1 MRISLTK
8 LIAYFNEASKMYFNG
23 QLTHGDSGHG
33 GKVRIEI
40 TGRTVN
46 RVGFFIHKDNI
57 SRIVMSEFA
66 LDDSIVTDNGTPEWK
81 NTLVH
86 EMVHFYQW
94 LKFKKSDHGDTF
106 IKKAQQIRAI
116 DRTMIIQRYATGK
129 MIGQIVNNIRRQR
142 KGLPSQKVDQPINI
156 QKPKPQL
163 QESPYLLL
171 HVKGKAEYYLI
182 KWVPAFKATE
192 SYIKKTLDLLK
203 AKNVMI
209 TLYRIITPHK
219 LLAMLGSTKSD
230 IPKMSDVSEIDKGL
244 QDLNSFKPLE
254 VQISKAMIDKA
265 FDGNADANLKLIYSW
280 KN

>member
-8 LIAYFNEASKMYFNG
+8 LIAYFHEANKMYFND
-23 QLTHGDSGHG
+23 QLTHGDSGRG
-33 GKVRIEI
+33 GKIRIET

-46 RVGFFIHKDNI
+46 RVGFFIHKDGI
-57 SRIVMSEFA
+57 DRIIMSDFA
-66 LDDSIVTDNGTPEWK
+66 LDDNIVTNNGTPEWK
-81 NTLVH
+81 NTMVH
-86 EMVHFYQW
+86 EMVHAWQW
-94 LKFKKSDHGDTF
+94 LTFGKADHGDTF
-106 IKKAQQIRAI
+106 IKKAYRIRQI
-116 DRTMIIQRYATGK
+116 DSTMIVEQYASGK
-129 MIGQIVNNIRRQR
+129 MIGQIINNIRRQR
-142 KGLPSQKVDQPINI
+142 KGLPTVKVDQPINI
-156 QKPKPQL
+156 QKPKPKL
-163 QESPYLLL
+163 QESPYILL
-171 HVKGKAEYYLI
+171 HVKGKAEYYLV

-265 FDGNADANLKLIYSW
+265 FDGNADANLKLVYSW